1 MADEQQK
8 RGGGGIGEGI
18 RSGIGILNAFREA
31 VEETVQEVVDRGDLK
46 PDRAKQAVKDAAHR
60 MQEVF
65 DDARER
71 LDFVPRAEFD
81 ALREEVEA
89 LRRRVDHLHPSGALA
104 TSSFDSSRPFGG
116 NAPAETGSSTGAEA
130 SRTESPAR
138 GGAGVATGTAGSA
151 GTPGSASGAAGD
163 RPRNPSSGAG
173 PEGGIIEVPGREPP
187 PEPAD
192 GGPRIVI
199 ESE

>member
-1 MADEQQK
+1 MADDQQK
-8 RGGGGIGEGI
+8 RGGGIGEGI

-89 LRRRVDHLHPSGALA
+89 LRRRVDHLHP
-104 TSSFDSSRPFGG
+104 
-116 NAPAETGSSTGAEA
+116 
-130 SRTESPAR
+130 
-138 GGAGVATGTAGSA
+138 AGVL
-151 GTPGSASGAAGD
+151 PASS
-163 RPRNPSSGAG
+163 PSDAG
-173 PEGGIIEVPGREPP
+173 PDGGIIEVPGREPP
-187 PEPAD
+187 PEPSD

>member
-46 PDRAKQAVKDAAHR
+46 PDRAKQAVKDAAQR

-71 LDFVPRAEFD
+71 LDFVPRGEFD
-81 ALREEVEA
+81 ALRAEVEA
-89 LRRRVDHLHPSGALA
+89 LRRRVDHLHPSGVLA
-104 TSSFDSSRPFGG
+104 TSSSDSSQPVGG
-116 NAPAETGSSTGAEA
+116 TEPTGAARSTGAEA
-130 SRTESPAR
+130 SRAGSP
-138 GGAGVATGTAGSA
+138 GAGS
-151 GTPGSASGAAGD
+151 
-163 RPRNPSSGAG
+163 
-173 PEGGIIEVPGREPP
+173 EGGIIEVPGREPP
-187 PEPAD
+187 PEPTD